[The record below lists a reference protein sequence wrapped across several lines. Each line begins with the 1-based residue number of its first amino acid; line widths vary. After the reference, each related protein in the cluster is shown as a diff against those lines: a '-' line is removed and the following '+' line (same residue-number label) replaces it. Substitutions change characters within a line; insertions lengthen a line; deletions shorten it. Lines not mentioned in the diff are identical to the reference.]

1 MRPGR
6 LPASGIEVFGLL
18 VMLVGLITIAAFLAG
33 ALFHAIEWILSPGAI
48 ATLSIAVPSL
58 FAGFMLGSFTMD
70 YLHERE
76 GAESQ

>member
-1 MRPGR
+1 MRHGR
-6 LPASGIEVFGLL
+6 LPSSAIEV
-18 VMLVGLITIAAFLAG
+18 VGLVSMVVGFLTIAAFLTA

-58 FAGFMLGSFTMD
+58 VVGFLLGAFTVD

-76 GAESQ
+76 VSQ